1 MLLVSPDLQR
11 LLERSILP
19 GDLMAPEYST
29 LSTNAKREI
38 REAMY
43 LFNSYSL
50 DKTFDDPE
58 NFYLYLMSGEGV

>member
-1 MLLVSPDLQR
+1 MS
-11 LLERSILP
+11 S
-19 GDLMAPEYST
+19 AYSS
-29 LSTNAKREI
+29 LSAYVKGEI

-58 NFYLYLMSGEGV
+58 QFYYYLMSEEGV

>member
-1 MLLVSPDLQR
+1 MTSL
-11 LLERSILP
+11 
-19 GDLMAPEYST
+19 YST

-58 NFYLYLMSGEGV
+58 NFYLYLMTGEEV